1 MKPNILFL
9 METKLPEDRA
19 LFLYFQFGILHG
31 LVVGR
36 RGLGGGLALYWR
48 EDIDLSIVHY
58 SQGHIS
64 VSLLQIRSW
73 VRWAFCLIFMAIRR
87 PTFARNHGIC

>member
-19 LFLYFQFGILHG
+19 LFLYFRFGF
-31 LVVGR
+31 VVGR
-36 RGLGGGLALYWR
+36 RGLGGGLDLYWR
-48 EDIDLSIVHY
+48 EDIDLSILNY

-64 VSLLQIRSW
+64 VI
-73 VRWAFCLIFMAIRR
+73 V
-87 PTFARNHGIC
+87 TD